1 MKRSIF
7 LFILTSFFLLAAPPS
22 IGKTSGNIDVQIAET
37 LASKVSSPYRET
49 LTQLYALTKDRPL
62 WVGPENGARFSAL
75 MRLLDN
81 PLYNYQNRNFNRNE
95 IKYLSFSLDN
105 GGVSEA
111 QRPKVLARLDVL
123 MSDAL
128 LHLLHFVR
136 VGDVDW
142 ALVRQ
147 KLARLKETQD
157 VQAVWEIHPRK
168 MPDAKALLKIIQS
181 GGLRSYLRQSL
192 PLERRYRDLIAILH
206 KYRRMPDFPRLHE
219 GRRLEIGDSDDR
231 IAQIKRM
238 LMFFGDYPARGS
250 VDSMFDRRLAQ
261 AVRSFRR
268 RFKLPPGESIDNKM
282 IHYLNTPRS
291 EYLRKIVVNIE
302 KLKLYPHRW
311 EPVYVE
317 VNVPEYKMRFYRNDQ
332 TLFESDVVV
341 GRIDRPTPIFDSRMT
356 YMVLNPTWTI
366 PDNLVRRDLIPMLKK
381 NPKYLSEHNIH
392 VFTSYKPD
400 APEVELDF
408 QKLFSYEHDRRPI
421 PYRFVQFPS
430 ETNALGRVK
439 FMFPNKYSVYLHD
452 TDNKKLFGYRY
463 RVFSSGCMRVEKP
476 FDFMD
481 ILLQYTRRHYSSD
494 QIQEILASN
503 RPTTILLKRP
513 IPVHIVYFTV
523 RREHGKD
530 LFLYDIYL
538 YDQIIWESMPGH
550 KKATFRVP
558 AKRLD
563 PLHKP
568 KKRRHI
574 L

>member
-1 MKRSIF
+1 
-7 LFILTSFFLLAAPPS
+7 
-22 IGKTSGNIDVQIAET
+22 
-37 LASKVSSPYRET
+37 
-49 LTQLYALTKDRPL
+49 
-62 WVGPENGARFSAL
+62 
-75 MRLLDN
+75 MRLLDD

-105 GGVSEA
+105 GGVTEA

-147 KLARLKETQD
+147 KLARLKETQG

-181 GGLRSYLRQSL
+181 GDLRSYLRRSL

-238 LMFFGDYPARGS
+238 LIFFGDYPACGS
-250 VDSMFDRRLAQ
+250 VDSMFDRQLAR
-261 AVRSFRR
+261 AVRSFRQ

-302 KLKLYPHRW
+302 KLKLYPHSW
-311 EPVYVE
+311 EPLYVE
-317 VNVPEYKMRFYRNDQ
+317 VNVPEYKMRFYRDGRA
-332 TLFESDVVV
+332 LFESDVVV
-341 GRIDRPTPIFDSRMT
+341 GRIDRPTPIFDSQMT

-381 NPKYLSEHNIH
+381 NPNYLAEHNIH

-400 APEVELDF
+400 APEVKLDL

-476 FDFMD
+476 FDFME
-481 ILLQYTRRHYSSD
+481 ILLQYARKPYSPG

-503 RPTTILLKRP
+503 RPTTIRLKKS

-558 AKRLD
+558 SKRLD

-574 L
+574 LPF